1 MIISRNSKITV
12 ILLTIAAFAL
22 MVSTYASITVNS
34 SVNSIGTI
42 STGPNIAVYSDSA
55 CTNPVTTLTW
65 GSLSPGGSTSQTVY
79 IKNTG
84 TVSESLSMAT
94 SNWSPTSASNYITVT
109 WNNLNGYNLLAG
121 ASVAATITLTVSS
134 SITGITN
141 FANTVTFS
149 GTG

>member
-22 MVSTYASITVNS
+22 MASTYASITVNS

-65 GSLSPGGSTSQTVY
+65 GSLSPGGSTTQTVY

-94 SNWSPTSASNYITVT
+94 SNWSPTNASNYITVT

-134 SITGITN
+134 SISGITN